1 MKKKETWKFIL
12 QTLLSVLSAIATAF
26 GVASCIGSPSAWP
39 AASADAARPPSPP
52 RAGTGRTGVFF
63 APFAILFLRETRIFA
78 AP

>member
-26 GVASCIGSPSAWP
+26 GVASCIVT
-39 AASADAARPPSPP
+39 RPVPPPPP
-52 RAGTGRTGVFF
+52 RTGTGRTGVFF

>member
-26 GVASCIGSPSAWP
+26 GVAS
-39 AASADAARPPSPP
+39 DAARPPSPP

>member
-26 GVASCIGSPSAWP
+26 GVASC
-39 AASADAARPPSPP
+39 
-52 RAGTGRTGVFF
+52 RTGVFF